1 MLSQALSSPGASVL
15 YRLLSLGLWSL
26 LQTPQ
31 DYASPPASS
40 TIHGSLPCW
49 PKHIPILRGDPS
61 RHGEG
66 GRRACA
72 LEGSVGVAVMAT
84 SFWSSSLGHS
94 AQASAQLKV
103 LALFSQG
110 FSDTCISVRPIC
122 ATPHFEQLPRGVTFA
137 RKRFSLTLGVG
148 KSVEHKNDRFKHVYV
163 NGQSH
168 QQVRARPGAT
178 FTGVPHLQNSP

>member
-1 MLSQALSSPGASVL
+1 MLSQASSSPGASVL

-103 LALFSQG
+103 LALFPG
-110 FSDTCISVRPIC
+110 TDVETIK
-122 ATPHFEQLPRGVTFA
+122 TTTEQKTDQNWL
-137 RKRFSLTLGVG
+137 LG
-148 KSVEHKNDRFKHVYV
+148 N
-163 NGQSH
+163 
-168 QQVRARPGAT
+168 
-178 FTGVPHLQNSP
+178 